1 MFPRLHPLWHKS
13 RLDFERPEA
22 APPCTAYGTSEALTV
37 EVGPGDVLYVPP
49 LWWHTVET
57 LSPSA
62 SLSTLSRYH
71 ALYNRMQGLY
81 RMTYHFDKLA
91 HYEARPYPNP
101 IPIPNPN
108 PNPNP
113 HPNPHPNPTPTPSP
127 NPNPTPSRNP
137 NLSRSAGEAAH
148 VRRRAPQ
155 AVVRVRV
162 RARARDRDRAITLS

>member
-113 HPNPHPNPTPTPSP
+113 HPNPHPNPTPNP
-127 NPNPTPSRNP
+127 NPNPNP
-137 NLSRSAGEAAH
+137 NQAAWSPPANISKWVGGALGDHGCEA
-148 VRRRAPQ
+148 P
-155 AVVRVRV
+155 
-162 RARARDRDRAITLS
+162 